1 MKIRTICLALLAAFS
16 CTAAKAQKVTVF
28 GGKIAAIKDIDTFNC
43 VFDYSRLNVGDMG
56 REANYVKKKRADAE
70 KRSLGSAN
78 AWEES
83 WYKDR
88 HDYYEPKFLAEFTK
102 QSEKAAGAYPGAH
115 YQLVFKSKLIE
126 PGGTV
131 TKRTPRLDAEV
142 WIVEASAP
150 TKALVKFRIDDAPG
164 NGAIGDIPSG
174 ARIGEAYAKA
184 GKELGALILKE
195 TK

>member
-1 MKIRTICLALLAAFS
+1 MKIRTISLVLLAAFA
-16 CTAAKAQKVTVF
+16 CMAAKAQKVTVF
-28 GGKIAAIKDIDTFNC
+28 GGKIAAIKGIDTFNC

-56 REANYVKKKRADAE
+56 REANYVRKKREDAE

-78 AWEES
+78 AWEEG

-88 HDYYEPKFLAEFTK
+88 RDYYEPRFLAEFTK
-102 QSEKAAGAYPGAH
+102 QSEKIAGSYPGAR
-115 YQLVFKSKLIE
+115 YQLIFKSKLIE
-126 PGGTV
+126 PGGTL
-131 TKRTPRLDAEV
+131 KRTPKLDAEV

-150 TKALVKFRIDDAPG
+150 TKALVKFRIDDATG
-164 NGAIGDIPSG
+164 NGQIGDIPSG

-184 GKELGALILKE
+184 GKELGAFILKE